1 MHILDVDTVDFI
13 SMRRQ
18 NGDHVML
25 MILILCNQIY
35 FLYSDSSDKSDVYLL
50 KAKFSP

>member
-1 MHILDVDTVDFI
+1 MHFLDIDTVAFI
-13 SMRRQ
+13 TMRKQ

-25 MILILCNQIY
+25 MILILCSQIY

-50 KAKFSP
+50 RAKFSP